1 MHQKGKLFI
10 IILAAV
16 LLVGLVVLAAS
27 IDNGYQNTSTGSSQ
41 GGTGSSESTQE
52 TGKNKW
58 AVTYEEYIA
67 MTGAE
72 QKAFYN
78 SFDSKDDYFK
88 WYNAAKKAYDND
100 ENNIIIGGD
109 GSVDLGD
116 ILNGNK

>member
-10 IILAAV
+10 IIFAVV

-27 IDNGYQNTSTGSSQ
+27 IDNGYQKTPTDPVQ
-41 GGTGSSESTQE
+41 GGTGSSESTQQ
-52 TGKNKW
+52 TGKDKW
-58 AVTYEEYIA
+58 TVTLEEYLA

-72 QKAFYN
+72 QTAFYN

-88 WYNAAKKAYDND
+88 WYNAAKKAHDND

-109 GSVDLGD
+109 NSVDLGD